1 MKKLMTIVGVV
12 LVVLAC
18 SNVIAQ
24 TPGKWTGTI
33 IGNGYIKDGVT
44 NGIAIGGGTTFDTNA
59 TGIALVTAS
68 GAVQIGN
75 GSNGVANT
83 IQFGTNGFLSITSVP
98 PFSAANLIAG
108 TIATAING
116 QAITNISAANI
127 NPLTVA
133 SAFAGQSITNISAAN
148 INPLTIASAFAGQ
161 SITNIAGGNISA
173 GNIAVAR
180 ITNAAGSLGPSIAGN
195 IPSAAIT
202 NALTAFFKAGTATNG
217 QAAQLFGRTFAV
229 APVIIAQWVEP
240 QSYYLSTT
248 TNTSISAVSTTT
260 NVVFSTQAVPCNGL
274 TNIQWVAFGTTL

>member
-83 IQFGTNGFLSITSVP
+83 IQFGTIGFLSITSVP

-133 SAFAGQSITNISAAN
+133 SAFAGQSITN
-148 INPLTIASAFAGQ
+148 L
-161 SITNIAGGNISA
+161 AGGNISA